1 LRIVDDV
8 QAFAGRVRVSSA
20 LVVALAL
27 SACQTV
33 VVKSHRDSSVGKLTF
48 ARSLAIVNFSG
59 YENSEPI
66 RRAGEMELVNS
77 LPDLNL
83 VPSYRLFPLEELAD
97 IGEVKRRA
105 AAEGFD
111 GFVLLLV
118 KEVRVERGMDAWVA
132 LPPGYLLD
140 EGLGSTSASLRRS
153 YRSRMT
159 GGRGTASSREARTRA
174 RRRTSAPSSAPSFG
188 SCDRTASWTDT
199 SGGRC
204 GDRTRDL
211 LRVKQTLSR

>member
-1 LRIVDDV
+1 MRGLLAIVDDV

-27 SACQTV
+27 SACQTL
-33 VVKSHRDSSVGKLTF
+33 VVKSHRDSSAGKLTF
-48 ARSLAIVNFSG
+48 ARSLAIVNFSR

-66 RRAGEMELVNS
+66 RRAGEMELVNN

-111 GFVLLLV
+111 GFVLLWV
-118 KEVRVERGMDAWVA
+118 KEVRIERKKDVRAVVRQ
-132 LPPGYLLD
+132 
-140 EGLGSTSASLRRS
+140 LRS
-153 YRSRMT
+153 
-159 GGRGTASSREARTRA
+159 
-174 RRRTSAPSSAPSFG
+174 
-188 SCDRTASWTDT
+188 DRLVD
-199 SGGRC
+199 
-204 GDRTRDL
+204 
-211 LRVKQTLSR
+211 